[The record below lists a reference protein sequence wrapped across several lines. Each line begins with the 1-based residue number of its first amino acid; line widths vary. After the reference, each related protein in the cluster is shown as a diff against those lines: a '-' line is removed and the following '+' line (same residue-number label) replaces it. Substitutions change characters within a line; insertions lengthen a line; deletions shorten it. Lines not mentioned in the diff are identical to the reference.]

1 MKNILFILLLLISH
15 KVTAEKYALIIA
27 VGDYPEEG
35 KWPDISSINDVIHIE
50 ATLAKLGFPE
60 GNVIKILDAQATRQ
74 GILTA
79 FSSIQEKLKSGDIVY
94 IHFSGHGQQI
104 VDQNGDE
111 IDLLDEAIVPYDSPL
126 LFEAGVYEGER
137 LIIDDEL
144 GTITTLMREKCGNDG
159 QLILILD
166 SCHSGTGVR
175 GMGKVRGTDKIMG
188 PDNFRLNTAQAELK
202 QNMEGIQ
209 NSSLAPIASFYG
221 ASPRELNYETRDE
234 QQRPVGSLSYAIT
247 SVLSKMSDAYTFE
260 EVFDRV
266 KMNMKSTAPRQNPQ
280 YEGPTNIRIFDGS
293 TIRINYRFKV
303 SKVIDN
309 QTIKVD
315 MGTISDVYTGTTV
328 ELFSLDTKK
337 MIGRGVV
344 TQALLTSSIVQLDT
358 PSEAIKSQLLQ
369 VRIKDRSFAP
379 MSVGLTEMLPP
390 QSAWR
395 NIIEGLYQLPMVTKM
410 DACPD
415 IYATEKDGN
424 FSLASK
430 DGQLIYNETSPPKN
444 TKQTKKKLVD
454 ALRAYTQ
461 SSFLRSYNF
470 EKSAFDFSLRVNIV
484 DCSNIKSVEFKNPEI
499 VTVGDCVQFE
509 ITNDGISGAYFSLLD
524 IQPDNLLN
532 LVIPAIDLGYTADEY
547 YLEAG
552 ETYTTNYPIEIAQPL
567 GEETLKLV
575 LSKNPLQLHTIMATQ
590 GRSTRGLGDLSNFEK
605 IMVSTYNTNARGGKI
620 KRNPVEE
627 VGTKTIFFKIVEKQ

>member
-15 KVTAEKYALIIA
+15 KVPAEKYALIIA
-27 VGDYPEEG
+27 VGDYPDEG
-35 KWPDISSINDVIHIE
+35 KWPDISSTNDVIHIE
-50 ATLAKLGFPE
+50 ATLAKLGFSE
-60 GNVIKILDAQATRQ
+60 INITKILDAQATRE

-79 FSSIQEKLKSGDIVY
+79 FSSIQDKLRSGDIVY

-137 LIIDDEL
+137 LIRDDEL
-144 GTITTLMREKCGNDG
+144 GTITTKMREKCGSEG

-234 QQRPVGSLSYAIT
+234 QLRPVGSLSYAIT
-247 SVLSKMSDAYTFE
+247 SVLSKMSAAYTFE

-293 TIRINYRFKV
+293 SISIHDRFKV
-303 SKVIDN
+303 SKVLDK
-309 QTIKVD
+309 QTLKVD
-315 MGTISDVYTGTTV
+315 MGTISDVYPGTTV
-328 ELFSLDTKK
+328 ELFSLDAQKI
-337 MIGRGVV
+337 IGTGIV
-344 TQALLTSSIVQLDT
+344 TQAMLTSSIVQLDI
-358 PSEAIKSQLLQ
+358 PSEEIKSQLLQ
-369 VRIKDRSFAP
+369 VRINEKSFAP
-379 MSVGLTEMLPP
+379 MRVGLTDML
-390 QSAWR
+390 QSNSAWR
-395 NIIEGLYQLPMVTKM
+395 STIEGLYKLPIVKKM
-410 DACPD
+410 TECPD
-415 IYATEKDGN
+415 IYAIEKDGEL
-424 FSLASK
+424 SLETK
-430 DGQLIYNETSPPKN
+430 DGQLIYKEVSPPKN
-444 TKQTKKKLVD
+444 TKQTKKNIINV
-454 ALRAYTQ
+454 LRAYTQ
-461 SSFLRSYNF
+461 SSFLRSYNY
-470 EKSAFDFSLRVNIV
+470 EKSAFDFSLRINSV
-484 DCSNIKSVEFKNPEI
+484 DCNNIKSIKSQNPEM

-509 ITNDGISGAYFSLLD
+509 IANDGISGAYFSLLD

-552 ETYTTNYPIEIAQPL
+552 ETYTTNYSIEIAQPL

-575 LSKNPLQLHTIMATQ
+575 LSKNPLQLHTIISTQ
-590 GRSTRGLGDLSNFEK
+590 GRSTRGIGDMSNFEK
-605 IMVSTYNTNARGGKI
+605 IMVSTYNTNTRGSKT

-627 VGTKTIFFKIVEKQ
+627 VGTKTIFFNIVEK